1 MSIVVFNL
9 GNIIAASAIYGWPMM
24 RDHIIV
30 KIVDFAG
37 WVGPKISNTVMTA
50 ECASIRACIL
60 TTIAKVANTNPT
72 VPSVKSS
79 YSVLEVHH
87 MRCPVVM
94 PFIGNASDNWPPMI
108 RVVRSVKRR
117 PKRENE

>member
-9 GNIIAASAIYGWPMM
+9 GTIIATSVIYGWPMM
-24 RDHIIV
+24 RDLIIAM
-30 KIVDFAG
+30 IVDFVG
-37 WVGPKISNTVMTA
+37 LVGPKTFSIVMTV
-50 ECASIRACIL
+50 ECVSTRAYIP
-60 TTIAKVANTNPT
+60 TTIAKVASTNPI

-79 YSVLEVHH
+79 YLVLEVHR
-87 MRCPVVM
+87 MKCLVVM

-117 PKRENE
+117 PKRENG

>member
-1 MSIVVFNL
+1 
-9 GNIIAASAIYGWPMM
+9 MM

-37 WVGPKISNTVMTA
+37 WVGPKISNTVMTV
-50 ECASIRACIL
+50 ECVSIRACIP
-60 TTIAKVANTNPT
+60 TTIAKVANTNPI

-79 YSVLEVHH
+79 YLVLEVPH
-87 MRCPVVM
+87 MKCPVVM
-94 PFIGNASDNWPPMI
+94 PFIGNAFDNWRHMI
-108 RVVRSVKRR
+108 RVVPSAKRR